1 MGQYVTTDKGRT
13 FYIHDTPGNRGTVI
27 GVHGLTGNHKQLH
40 YYQEVLASAGYR
52 FISYDLPGRGN
63 SGPATEDSSINAHAQ
78 DLLDLIDTLSI
89 QRPILLGYSMGAY
102 ISAVAASRLADP
114 EALILLDGAGEA
126 DEDTENLVLP
136 SLGRL
141 VKAYE
146 SPDQYAKEAK
156 SLYTG
161 LGVHWNAHMED
172 VVRYEIREYDGVW
185 RNKADAGTI
194 RQDFDSFYDFRPEK
208 VIPEVRCPVFL
219 LIATGSL
226 GNKGP
231 LFKEEGYAK
240 TKDLLS
246 DVHAETSPVN
256 HYELVFNRQP
266 EINEQVQSFLSHKGV
281 TP

>member
-13 FYIHDTPGNRGTVI
+13 FYIHDTPGDRGTII

-40 YYQEVLASAGYR
+40 YYQEILVSAGYR

-63 SGPATEDSSINAHAQ
+63 SGPAPENSSIHSHAEH
-78 DLLDLIDTLSI
+78 LLDLVRTLKI
-89 QRPILLGYSMGAY
+89 QKPILLGYSMGAY
-102 ISAVAASRLADP
+102 ISAVAASRLPDT

-126 DEDTENLVLP
+126 DEDTRNLVLP

-141 VKAYE
+141 EKAYE
-146 SPDQYAKEAK
+146 SPDQYAKEAE

-161 LGVHWNAHMED
+161 LGVDWGAHMED
-172 VVRYEIREYDGVW
+172 VVRYEIREDDGVW

-194 RQDFDSFYDFRPEK
+194 KRDFDSFFDFRPEK
-208 VIPEVRCPVFL
+208 VFPELRCPAFL
-219 LIATGSL
+219 LVATGSL

-231 LFKEEGYAK
+231 LFKEEGYDK
-240 TKDLLS
+240 TKELLPN
-246 DVHAETSPVN
+246 VRTETSGVN

-266 EINEQVQSFLSHKGV
+266 EINKQVQSFLSHKGV